1 MRSGARVVI
10 IKQQNESGGIV
21 QSIPELLKAFAK
33 QCEAYKGD
41 AKKVELA
48 CLYLFV
54 RQLTPSLTFETFLE
68 CFAALA
74 DADEDNLKLPETA
87 VARLL
92 PRTKAKA
99 EQYGAR
105 QWSAKEIVGYLSLY
119 IDMIREA
126 ENTNT
131 SVPMTLNAWLA
142 DPNLQ
147 KMYLDGAFDAVP
159 STEDA
164 DTETAVVAANA
175 DALEDAAVAPPAVE
189 PAAKKPRGK
198 KTKTVKASTEKQPTA
213 AGQRVLYTHISG
225 QQFRGVTTAV
235 EVDNVTARTYVD
247 LLDDLGQLHS
257 GVAAS
262 SVVIINDPLP
272 QPAQNVTPAASE
284 IVEAFIVDMEDE
296 DLALCAKYLEMAA
309 QDMSL
314 PAERDL
320 WRWEDTVSQDGVEY
334 SLNIILKNGDG
345 DSPPYVD
352 AYAAMAD
359 TPEDQPP
366 HVIYELQPRNVSIL
380 GVYLFVLPAGTIK
393 VTLTPAECVEVA

>member
-1 MRSGARVVI
+1 
-10 IKQQNESGGIV
+10 V
-21 QSIPELLKAFAK
+21 QTIPELLKAFSK

-54 RQLTPSLTFETFLE
+54 RQLTPSLPFETFLE
-68 CFAALA
+68 CFSALA

-99 EQYGAR
+99 EQYNSR
-105 QWSAKEIVGYLSLY
+105 QWSAKEIVGYLALY

-126 ENTNT
+126 EHANMA
-131 SVPMTLNAWLA
+131 VPMTLNAWLA

-159 STEDA
+159 KAAEAEDP
-164 DTETAVVAANA
+164 DTETAVSEANA
-175 DALEDAAVAPPAVE
+175 DIPEEAVAATVATAEVP
-189 PAAKKPRGK
+189 AKKSRGK
-198 KTKTVKASTEKQPTA
+198 KTKTTKSSTEKQPTA
-213 AGQRVLYTHISG
+213 AGQRVLYTHVGG

-235 EVDNVTARTYVD
+235 EVDATTSRTYVD
-247 LLDDLGQLHS
+247 LLDDSGQLHA
-257 GVAAS
+257 GVAAT
-262 SVVIINDPLP
+262 SVIVINDPLP
-272 QPAQNVTPAASE
+272 QPAQNVTSAASE
-284 IVEAFIVDMEDE
+284 IVEAFIVDMEEE
-296 DLALCAKYLEMAA
+296 DLALCAKYLEMET

-314 PAERDL
+314 PPDRDL
-320 WRWEDTVSQDGVEY
+320 WRWEDTVSQEGVEY

-345 DSPPYVD
+345 DASPYVD

-359 TPEDQPP
+359 TPEGHPP
-366 HVIYELQPRNVSIL
+366 HVIYEIQPRNVSIL

-393 VTLTPAECVEVA
+393 VTLAPASCVEAA